1 MKFAHIADLHIG
13 KRVNDFS
20 MLEEQRY
27 IFKEII
33 EIIRHED
40 ADAVLVAG
48 DIYDKSQPSA
58 EAVALCDDFFY
69 SLSGLDK
76 DIFIISGNHDCPER
90 IAYGARLLENTKF
103 HIAPVFNGEMKRTE
117 LFDEFGKVN
126 VYMLPFVKPV
136 GLRKYIGTAD
146 NYTQAVKAVIDKAD
160 INQEERNILVAH
172 QFVTGALRCD
182 SEELTVGTLDNVDA
196 TVFDKFDY
204 VALGHI
210 HRPQCVGRESI
221 RYSGSP
227 LKYSFSEINHTKS
240 VTIADVGDND
250 ITIKTVPLKPFH
262 DMVHLKGEFKELMT
276 PGSHI
281 FNTDDYIYVT
291 LTDEQDIPDA
301 IGRLRILYPN
311 IMKLDYDNTRT
322 RKYNDSFDADIEQR
336 QEKQPIEL
344 FEELYELQNNQ
355 QMDNEQREY
364 INHIIEEIW
373 V

>member
-69 SLSGLDK
+69 SLSRLDK

-136 GLRKYIGTAD
+136 GVRKYIGTAD

-210 HRPQCVGRESI
+210 HSPQNLGDPHI
-221 RYSGSP
+221 RYAGTP
-227 LKYSFSEINHTKS
+227 LKYSVSEAEQEKALH
-240 VTIADVGDND
+240 VVELGA
-250 ITIKTVPLKPFH
+250 
-262 DMVHLKGEFKELMT
+262 KGEAVRLEQFCVHPLRDVRIYRGELEAIIESVN
-276 PGSHI
+276 GQEEKCGE
-281 FNTDDYIYVT
+281 DYVSIT
-291 LTDEQDIPDA
+291 LTDEGELYKPKEQFLTFWSFVLITR
-301 IGRLRILYPN
+301 GRERSWNL
-311 IMKLDYDNTRT
+311 IMK
-322 RKYNDSFDADIEQR
+322 K
-336 QEKQPIEL
+336 
-344 FEELYELQNNQ
+344 
-355 QMDNEQREY
+355 
-364 INHIIEEIW
+364 
-373 V
+373 

>member
-69 SLSGLDK
+69 SLSRLDK

-136 GLRKYIGTAD
+136 GVRKYIGTAD

-210 HRPQCVGRESI
+210 HKLDYNSEQNQNIVYPGSTISMGFDELGKHGFIVGNIEKDK
-221 RYSGSP
+221 
-227 LKYSFSEINHTKS
+227 LEIAF
-240 VTIADVGDND
+240 IPADNR
-250 ITIKTVPLKPFH
+250 
-262 DMVHLKGEFKELMT
+262 EFKEFEFDIT
-276 PGSHI
+276 NI
-281 FNTDDYIYVT
+281 N
-291 LTDEQDIPDA
+291 DE
-301 IGRLRILYPN
+301 
-311 IMKLDYDNTRT
+311 
-322 RKYNDSFDADIEQR
+322 
-336 QEKQPIEL
+336 
-344 FEELYELQNNQ
+344 EELIEKINNLQLNIKDLYKVILIGKRNFEININNI
-355 QMDNEQREY
+355 Y
-364 INHIIEEIW
+364 KFI
-373 V
+373 

>member
-117 LFDEFGKVN
+117 LFDKFGKVN

-136 GLRKYIGTAD
+136 GVRKYIGTAD

>member
-69 SLSGLDK
+69 SLSRLDK

-136 GLRKYIGTAD
+136 GVRKYIGTAD

-221 RYSGSP
+221 R
-227 LKYSFSEINHTKS
+227 
-240 VTIADVGDND
+240 
-250 ITIKTVPLKPFH
+250 KTVPLKPFH

>member
-1 MKFAHIADLHIG
+1 MD
-13 KRVNDFS
+13 
-20 MLEEQRY
+20 
-27 IFKEII
+27 
-33 EIIRHED
+33 
-40 ADAVLVAG
+40 
-48 DIYDKSQPSA
+48 
-58 EAVALCDDFFY
+58 
-69 SLSGLDK
+69 
-76 DIFIISGNHDCPER
+76 
-90 IAYGARLLENTKF
+90 T
-103 HIAPVFNGEMKRTE
+103 
-117 LFDEFGKVN
+117 
-126 VYMLPFVKPV
+126 
-136 GLRKYIGTAD
+136 
-146 NYTQAVKAVIDKAD
+146 
-160 INQEERNILVAH
+160 
-172 QFVTGALRCD
+172 
-182 SEELTVGTLDNVDA
+182 